1 MQYINET
8 NEIILCKN
16 DYVRMGL
23 DYYKFIGAVDKIS
36 EVPVSNCLY
45 TIDGLLYIRKI
56 DLNRLKQIKA
66 IFLIGEEII
75 QHRHI

>member
-23 DYYKFIGAVDKIS
+23 DYYKFIGSVDKIS
-36 EVPVSNCLY
+36 EVPISNCLY
-45 TIDGLLYIRKI
+45 KYILIIDNYLELYSI
-56 DLNRLKQIKA
+56 
-66 IFLIGEEII
+66 
-75 QHRHI
+75 